1 MLKEDIIK
9 LLKEDTEF
17 RKQVEEI
24 LGISF
29 INITLADLKDILK
42 GLLASMDKL
51 RSSVDQLVDA
61 QRRAEER
68 ISKLENAVEQ
78 LIEGQK
84 KHDERI
90 AKLEEST
97 RKLEQAVQELI
108 EGQKKHDER
117 IAKLEESIQ
126 KLVDAQR
133 RAEERIS
140 KLENAVEQ
148 LIEGQKKHDERIAKL
163 EESTRKLEQAVQEL
177 IEAQKRSDERLSK
190 LEEVTM
196 KLVESQLAMQNE
208 IRELRKALGSM
219 GKRWGRDFE
228 KLIIEIV
235 DELAKQEGLDLKYV
249 NKFTYKDD
257 NGLFGLKG
265 VEYDVDLLIKDTK
278 VYLIEIKS
286 YVEKDDVNW
295 AAHKFNV
302 VEKALG
308 LKNTIK
314 MIFAVDATNLAIKK
328 GEELGIKVVYGSQS
342 EEEEKG
348 EVKVG

>member
-1 MLKEDIIK
+1 MLKDDILK
-9 LLKEDTEF
+9 LLKEDAEF

-29 INITLADLKDILK
+29 INVTLADLKDILK

-51 RSSVDQLVDA
+51 KSSVDQLVDA

-68 ISKLENAVEQ
+68 IAKLENAVEQ
-78 LIEGQK
+78 L
-84 KHDERI
+84 
-90 AKLEEST
+90 
-97 RKLEQAVQELI
+97 V
-108 EGQKKHDER
+108 
-117 IAKLEESIQ
+117 
-126 KLVDAQR
+126 
-133 RAEERIS
+133 
-140 KLENAVEQ
+140 
-148 LIEGQKKHDERIAKL
+148 
-163 EESTRKLEQAVQEL
+163 
-177 IEAQKRSDERLSK
+177 EAQKRTDERITK

-196 KLVESQLAMQNE
+196 KLVESQLGMQNE

-302 VEKALG
+302 IEKALG

-314 MIFAVDATNLAIKK
+314 MIFAVDATNLATKK

>member
-1 MLKEDIIK
+1 MLKDDILK
-9 LLKEDTEF
+9 LLKEDAEF

-29 INITLADLKDILK
+29 INVTLADLKDILK

-51 RSSVDQLVDA
+51 KSSVDQLVDA

-68 ISKLENAVEQ
+68 IAKLENAVEQ
-78 LIEGQK
+78 LVEAQK
-84 KHDERI
+84 RTDERI
-90 AKLEEST
+90 TKLEEST
-97 RKLEQAVQELI
+97 KKLEQAVQELI
-108 EGQKKHDER
+108 EAQKKHDER
-117 IAKLEESIQ
+117 ITKLEESIQ

-133 RAEERIS
+133 RAEERIA

-148 LIEGQKKHDERIAKL
+148 L
-163 EESTRKLEQAVQEL
+163 V
-177 IEAQKRSDERLSK
+177 EAQKRTDERITK

-196 KLVESQLAMQNE
+196 KLVESQLGMQNE

-302 VEKALG
+302 IEKALG

-314 MIFAVDATNLAIKK
+314 MIFAVDATNLATKK